1 MNELEDGLECE
12 KKVRADLDK
21 AKRRLKTELKQ
32 SLSTVDNLER
42 VKRNLKEATKHKDV
56 KYGAL
61 IIKYKDKNP
70 TLSQVKRKVKDTTN
84 RIEDIEEELKS
95 RDLTSLRSWTSSP
108 STRMLVVPPP
118 PRLTSSGGAR
128 ASSRNSTTT

>member
-42 VKRNLKEATKHKDV
+42 VKRNLKEATKHK
-56 KYGAL
+56 
-61 IIKYKDKNP
+61 
-70 TLSQVKRKVKDTTN
+70 
-84 RIEDIEEELKS
+84 ELKS